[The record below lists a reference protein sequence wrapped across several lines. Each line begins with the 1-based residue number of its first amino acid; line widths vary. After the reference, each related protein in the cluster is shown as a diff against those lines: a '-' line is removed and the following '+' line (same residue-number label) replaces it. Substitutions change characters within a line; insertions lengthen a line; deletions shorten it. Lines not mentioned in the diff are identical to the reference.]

1 MIENFGNLK
10 QASKE
15 KERITR
21 CRGKRID
28 TVSELKKEFK
38 EIYEV
43 FQMRKPIDIASKVL
57 EIETNKDIESRERK
71 RLITAVLESWEE
83 DIVDEVRNGDK
94 YEPF

>member
-38 EIYEV
+38 ETYEV
-43 FQMRKPIDIASKVL
+43 FRWRYIQMK
-57 EIETNKDIESRERK
+57 K
-71 RLITAVLESWEE
+71 R
-83 DIVDEVRNGDK
+83 RNW
-94 YEPF
+94 